1 MMSAIGP
8 WRTFCTC
15 NVRFGSSRPFS
26 RHYFSNRLLLPGGA
40 RATVIAFFAVIRDG
54 DSIFTRRA
62 EHGGF
67 ALPRPEFPE
76 LRKDRDHEDQRESA
90 ADNPDSNFDRE

>member
-1 MMSAIGP
+1 VSALAFGGPFALAMSAFGP
-8 WRTFCTC
+8 
-15 NVRFGSSRPFS
+15 SRPFS

-40 RATVIAFFAVIRDG
+40 RATAIAFFA

-76 LRKDRDHEDQRESA
+76 LRESRDHEDQWKSA
-90 ADNPDSNFDRE
+90 ADNPDSNLDRERV